1 MKFVVGYDAWTIYN
15 KNNERRTRRTTKTKQ
30 KQMPPKSTSKK
41 IYLESH
47 AQKGRCND
55 VYKRFPMI
63 LKNKNVLI

>member
-1 MKFVVGYDAWTIYN
+1 M
-15 KNNERRTRRTTKTKQ
+15 KTKQ

-41 IYLESH
+41 IYLESLSH